1 MGLYGLASKYAAGV
15 TADSVTGAENE
26 SAAVPFVDSL
36 LTDFHR
42 FADGISAHFAVFAE
56 VDGNFQIVL
65 NHGFDAE
72 TVRKSISTRD
82 FWNGTLAS
90 DGRHI
95 LQGESLSGLYQ
106 LFSRRD
112 CVFEKLYVK
121 KSLQNERPFIF
132 IAADVPDEQ
141 FFEKKFPRIL
151 AFVNDLYAISE
162 ALFRKEKRSASNP
175 ASFENT
181 AASAEKQ
188 TAYFIRLNKVFE
200 YLSASLYPSDLDFI
214 CTCLCLALPAEAAEP
229 GSNGAAEDHTVLY
242 SGSAENTDEALLA
255 HIETVIQKLLS
266 PRCASLVRIEKASAK
281 DYGAS

>member
-1 MGLYGLASKYAAGV
+1 MGLYGLASKYAAGRK
-15 TADSVTGAENE
+15 NE
-26 SAAVPFVDSL
+26 SAAPFLDVL
-36 LTDFHR
+36 LTNFHR
-42 FADGISAHFAVFAE
+42 FVEGIAVHFAIFAE

-112 CVFEKLYVK
+112 CTFEKLCIQ
-121 KSLQNERPFIF
+121 KSLQNECPFILV
-132 IAADVPDEQ
+132 ATGVPDEQ
-141 FFEKKFPRIL
+141 FFEKKIPRIL
-151 AFVNDLYAISE
+151 AFVNDLYAILP
-162 ALFRKEKRSASNP
+162 ALSRKCAAASNAP
-175 ASFENT
+175 FENT
-181 AASAEKQ
+181 AARAEQ
-188 TAYFIRLNKVFE
+188 AVAYAIRLNKVFE

-214 CTCLCLALPAEAAEP
+214 CTCLCLALPAATAKP
-229 GSNGAAEDHTVLY
+229 GANGAAEDHTVLY
-242 SGSAENTDEALLA
+242 SGSAEKSDEASFA
-255 HIETVIQKLLS
+255 YIETVIQKLLS

>member
-1 MGLYGLASKYAAGV
+1 MGLYGLASKYAAG
-15 TADSVTGAENE
+15 GKNE
-26 SAAVPFVDSL
+26 SAAPFLDVL
-36 LTDFHR
+36 LTNFHR
-42 FADGISAHFAVFAE
+42 FAEGIAVHFAIFAE

-112 CVFEKLYVK
+112 CTFEKLCIQ
-121 KSLQNERPFIF
+121 KSLQNECPFILV
-132 IAADVPDEQ
+132 ATGVPDEQ
-141 FFEKKFPRIL
+141 FFEKKIPRIL
-151 AFVNDLYAISE
+151 AFINDLYAILS
-162 ALFRKEKRSASNP
+162 ALSRKCAAVSNAP
-175 ASFENT
+175 FENT
-181 AASAEKQ
+181 AARAEQ
-188 TAYFIRLNKVFE
+188 AAAYAIRLNKLFE

-214 CTCLCLALPAEAAEP
+214 CTCLCLALPAATAKP
-229 GSNGAAEDHTVLY
+229 GANGAAEDHTVLY
-242 SGSAENTDEALLA
+242 SGSAEKSDEASFA

>member
-1 MGLYGLASKYAAGV
+1 MGLYGLASKYAAG
-15 TADSVTGAENE
+15 GKNE
-26 SAAVPFVDSL
+26 SAAPFLDVL
-36 LTDFHR
+36 LTNFHR
-42 FADGISAHFAVFAE
+42 FVEGIAVHFAIFAE

-112 CVFEKLYVK
+112 CTFQKLCIQ
-121 KSLQNERPFIF
+121 KSLQNECPFIF
-132 IAADVPDEQ
+132 VATGVPDEQ
-141 FFEKKFPRIL
+141 FFEKKIPRIL
-151 AFVNDLYAISE
+151 AFVNDLYAILS
-162 ALFRKEKRSASNP
+162 ALSRKCAAASNAP
-175 ASFENT
+175 FENT
-181 AASAEKQ
+181 AARAEQ
-188 TAYFIRLNKVFE
+188 AAAYAIRLNKVFE

-214 CTCLCLALPAEAAEP
+214 CTCLCLALPAATAKP
-229 GSNGAAEDHTVLY
+229 GANGAAEDHTVLY
-242 SGSAENTDEALLA
+242 SGSAEKSDEASFA

>member
-1 MGLYGLASKYAAGV
+1 MGLYGLASKYAAG
-15 TADSVTGAENE
+15 GKNE
-26 SAAVPFVDSL
+26 SAAPFLDVL
-36 LTDFHR
+36 LTNFHR
-42 FADGISAHFAVFAE
+42 FVEGIAVHFAIFAE

-95 LQGESLSGLYQ
+95 LQGEPLSGLYQ

-132 IAADVPDEQ
+132 IAADVSDEQ

-162 ALFRKEKRSASNP
+162 ALFRKEKRAASNP

-188 TAYFIRLNKVFE
+188 AAYFIRLNKVFE

-214 CTCLCLALPAEAAEP
+214 CTCLCLALPAEATEP
-229 GSNGAAEDHTVLY
+229 NSDGAAENHTPMY
-242 SGSAENTDEALLA
+242 KSGEKSDEASFA
-255 HIETVIQKLLS
+255 HIESVIQKLLS
-266 PRCASLVRIEKASAK
+266 PRCASLVRIEKASTK

>member
-1 MGLYGLASKYAAGV
+1 MGLYGLASKYAAG
-15 TADSVTGAENE
+15 GKNE
-26 SAAVPFVDSL
+26 SAAPFLDVL
-36 LTDFHR
+36 LTNFHR
-42 FADGISAHFAVFAE
+42 FVEGIAVHFAIFAE

-112 CVFEKLYVK
+112 CTFEKLCIQ
-121 KSLQNERPFIF
+121 KSLQNECPFILV
-132 IAADVPDEQ
+132 ATGVPDEQ
-141 FFEKKFPRIL
+141 FFEKKIPRIL
-151 AFVNDLYAISE
+151 AFINDLYAILS
-162 ALFRKEKRSASNP
+162 ALSRKCAAVSNAP
-175 ASFENT
+175 FENT
-181 AASAEKQ
+181 AARAEQ
-188 TAYFIRLNKVFE
+188 AAAYAIRLNKLFE

-214 CTCLCLALPAEAAEP
+214 CTCLCLALPTATAKP
-229 GSNGAAEDHTVLY
+229 GANGAAEDHTVLY
-242 SGSAENTDEALLA
+242 SRSAEKSDEASFA

>member
-1 MGLYGLASKYAAGV
+1 MGLYGLASKYAAGI
-15 TADSVTGAENE
+15 TAGAENE
-26 SAAVPFVDSL
+26 TAAVPFVDSL
-36 LTDFHR
+36 LADFHR

-56 VDGNFQIVL
+56 INGNFQIVL

-72 TVRKSISTRD
+72 TVRKSLSTRD

-90 DGRHI
+90 GERQT

-141 FFEKKFPRIL
+141 FFESKFARIVS
-151 AFVNDLYAISE
+151 FINDLYAILS
-162 ALFRKEKRSASNP
+162 ALPRKEKRAAGNP

-188 TAYFIRLNKVFE
+188 ATYVIRLNKVFE

-214 CTCLCLALPAEAAEP
+214 CTCLCLALPAEGHKP
-229 GSNGAAEDHTVLY
+229 VY
-242 SGSAENTDEALLA
+242 KSGEKNDKDTRAY
-255 HIETVIQKLLS
+255 IESVVQKLLS
-266 PRCASLVRIEKASAK
+266 PRCASLVRIEKADAK

>member
-15 TADSVTGAENE
+15 TAGSVAGAENE
-26 SAAVPFVDSL
+26 SAAVLFVDSL

-56 VDGNFQIVL
+56 INGNFQIVL

-141 FFEKKFPRIL
+141 FFEKKIPRIL

-162 ALFRKEKRSASNP
+162 ALFRKEKRAASNP

-188 TAYFIRLNKVFE
+188 AAYFIRLNKVFE

-229 GSNGAAEDHTVLY
+229 NSDGAAENHTPMY
-242 SGSAENTDEALLA
+242 KSGEKSDEAAFA

-266 PRCASLVRIEKASAK
+266 LRCASLVRIEKASAK

>member
-1 MGLYGLASKYAAGV
+1 MGLYGLASKYAAG
-15 TADSVTGAENE
+15 GKNE
-26 SAAVPFVDSL
+26 STAPFLDVL
-36 LTDFHR
+36 LTNFHR
-42 FADGISAHFAVFAE
+42 FVEGIAVHFAIFAE

-112 CVFEKLYVK
+112 CTIEKLCIQ
-121 KSLQNERPFIF
+121 KSLQNECPFILV
-132 IAADVPDEQ
+132 AAGVPDEQ
-141 FFEKKFPRIL
+141 FFEKKIPRIL
-151 AFVNDLYAISE
+151 AFINDLYAILST
-162 ALFRKEKRSASNP
+162 LSRKCAAVSNAP
-175 ASFENT
+175 FENT
-181 AASAEKQ
+181 AARAEQ
-188 TAYFIRLNKVFE
+188 AAAYAIRLNKLFE

-214 CTCLCLALPAEAAEP
+214 CTCLCLALPAATVKP
-229 GSNGAAEDHTVLY
+229 GANGAAEDHTVLY
-242 SGSAENTDEALLA
+242 SGSAEKSDEASFA

>member
-1 MGLYGLASKYAAGV
+1 MGLYGLASKYAAG
-15 TADSVTGAENE
+15 GKNE
-26 SAAVPFVDSL
+26 SAAPFLDVL
-36 LTDFHR
+36 LTNFHR
-42 FADGISAHFAVFAE
+42 FVEGIAVHFAIFAK

-112 CVFEKLYVK
+112 CTFEKLCIQ
-121 KSLQNERPFIF
+121 KSLQNECPFILV
-132 IAADVPDEQ
+132 ATGVPDEQ
-141 FFEKKFPRIL
+141 FFEKKIPRIL
-151 AFVNDLYAISE
+151 AFINDLYAILS
-162 ALFRKEKRSASNP
+162 ALSRKCAAVSNAP
-175 ASFENT
+175 FENT
-181 AASAEKQ
+181 AARAKQ
-188 TAYFIRLNKVFE
+188 AAAYAIRLNKLFE

-214 CTCLCLALPAEAAEP
+214 CTCLCLALPAATAKP
-229 GSNGAAEDHTVLY
+229 GANGAAEDHTVLY
-242 SGSAENTDEALLA
+242 SGSTEKSDEASFA

>member
-1 MGLYGLASKYAAGV
+1 MGLYGLASKYAAG
-15 TADSVTGAENE
+15 GKNE
-26 SAAVPFVDSL
+26 SAAPFLDVL
-36 LTDFHR
+36 LTNFHR
-42 FADGISAHFAVFAE
+42 FVEGIAVHFAIFAE

-72 TVRKSISTRD
+72 TVRKSISTHD

-112 CVFEKLYVK
+112 CTFEKLCIQ
-121 KSLQNERPFIF
+121 KSLQNECPFILV
-132 IAADVPDEQ
+132 ATGVPDEQ
-141 FFEKKFPRIL
+141 FFEKKIPRIL
-151 AFVNDLYAISE
+151 AFVNDLYAILS
-162 ALFRKEKRSASNP
+162 ALSRKCAAASNAP
-175 ASFENT
+175 FENT
-181 AASAEKQ
+181 AARAEQ
-188 TAYFIRLNKVFE
+188 AAAYAIRLNKLFE

-214 CTCLCLALPAEAAEP
+214 CTCLCLALPAATAKP
-229 GSNGAAEDHTVLY
+229 GANGAAEDHTVLY
-242 SGSAENTDEALLA
+242 SGSAEKSDEASFA